1 MRDKNHRWF
10 VVIVFLFFMLLHQ
23 TDKLLI
29 GPLTPLIRDYFGIN
43 REQMGL
49 VSTGALVVGAIAFP
63 LWGYLYDRFSRA
75 KLLSLASLL
84 WGATTWLSAIA
95 PTFPT
100 FMVTRASTGID
111 DSSYPGIYSMI
122 SDYFAP
128 RTRGKIY
135 GLLQLSMPIGYLIGM
150 ILGLFLGGVIGWRSI
165 YYITGSLGILLS
177 VVIYFGIKDPP
188 RGGKEPELEGVEQVV
203 EFRFNWQTA
212 LGLFK
217 KPSLL
222 LLFVQGFFGVFPWNV
237 ISLWIFDYLLTELG
251 YSDQQVFLTM
261 GIAVLVLA
269 AGYPLGG
276 AIGDFAFRRTPRG
289 RAIVAGTAVIVG
301 AILFVITLNIPSE
314 NYWLFTAMLALTA
327 IFIPVAA
334 PNVVSS
340 VSDVTLPEVR
350 STAVSIQYFIESSGA
365 ALAPWLAGRIADQSS
380 LKSAFILICV
390 STWLICGAIY
400 LTVALVIPKDIATLR
415 RQLAERA
422 ELERKAAMSN

>member
-1 MRDKNHRWF
+1 
-10 VVIVFLFFMLLHQ
+10 
-23 TDKLLI
+23 
-29 GPLTPLIRDYFGIN
+29 
-43 REQMGL
+43 
-49 VSTGALVVGAIAFP
+49 
-63 LWGYLYDRFSRA
+63 
-75 KLLSLASLL
+75 
-84 WGATTWLSAIA
+84 
-95 PTFPT
+95 
-100 FMVTRASTGID
+100 
-111 DSSYPGIYSMI
+111 
-122 SDYFAP
+122 
-128 RTRGKIY
+128 
-135 GLLQLSMPIGYLIGM
+135 
-150 ILGLFLGGVIGWRSI
+150 
-165 YYITGSLGILLS
+165 
-177 VVIYFGIKDPP
+177 
-188 RGGKEPELEGVEQVV
+188 
-203 EFRFNWQTA
+203 
-212 LGLFK
+212 
-217 KPSLL
+217 
-222 LLFVQGFFGVFPWNV
+222 
-237 ISLWIFDYLLTELG
+237 
-251 YSDQQVFLTM
+251 M

-301 AILFVITLNIPSE
+301 AILLVITLNIPSE

-422 ELERKAAMSN
+422 DLERKAAMSN